1 MSHYD
6 PFLVFTPEHL
16 LQTSMRRERY
26 RSKVRPVQ
34 RKPRKVSKSDLI
46 QEQSMIDTQSG
57 LIHPHQSEIDVD
69 VLDLMFGVN
78 PVGVSYV

>member
-16 LQTSMRRERY
+16 LQTSMRRER
-26 RSKVRPVQ
+26 VRPVQ